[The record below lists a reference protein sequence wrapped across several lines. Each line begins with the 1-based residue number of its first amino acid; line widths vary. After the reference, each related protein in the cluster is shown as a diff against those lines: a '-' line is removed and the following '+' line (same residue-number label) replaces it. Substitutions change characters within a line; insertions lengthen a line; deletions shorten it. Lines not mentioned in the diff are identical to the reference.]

1 MNQLKKSN
9 VILWKNRDIVN
20 PQKNKNSSK
29 PKYKQEESKKI
40 ENDFIDN
47 LKKQIYFMEMELKLM
62 KEREREIAKSGGFTQ
77 LFNDDKDPS
86 IHIQQL
92 KVKYANMRKKMEDEI
107 LLLNDKKR
115 EIIGINVSLKAKLK
129 SVQDFEQEVYN
140 KLKELERE
148 KKSTLNEKNSLFFEK
163 DNEKT
168 NLEADNRLSKTNLN
182 QTLNEN
188 ETLKYNIETEDK
200 IGKMSQD
207 DFNEKIKLVEDLV
220 EIKGK
225 ELSECREQI
234 KVITEKAESVPNYKE
249 EQENNEKYRK
259 EIEELKE
266 KNLKLQTE
274 AECAEMVNNYLIKKK
289 NDVITERKK
298 YIDLNIELKH
308 EIEAKTTLNDN
319 RIQKKV
325 REANSEEIQEIKAK
339 LDETN
344 QKVNDLEEKIKKEID
359 KIHNFTKEIIKV
371 NIKLNHRKEIEE
383 NLQKKI
389 SKEKEELEENKK
401 TYEVCEEESG
411 TLKDKIGKEKTDNE
425 LLKNRN
431 KILHEEDSAITSK
444 YDFITKNYDF
454 TTNLKRI
461 SMDDLKNLAQ
471 SNTLVNATIDN
482 FVDKVGTFKNNFLN
496 NYKKLIYF
504 LFKKSND
511 ISLLYIIYYHQT
523 ISFVHYSF

>member
-1 MNQLKKSN
+1 
-9 VILWKNRDIVN
+9 
-20 PQKNKNSSK
+20 
-29 PKYKQEESKKI
+29 
-40 ENDFIDN
+40 
-47 LKKQIYFMEMELKLM
+47 MEMELKLM

-115 EIIGINVSLKAKLK
+115 EIIGINVALKAKLN
-129 SVQDFEQEVYN
+129 SVQKFEQDVYN

-148 KKSTLNEKNSLFFEK
+148 KKTILNEKNSQFFEK
-163 DNEKT
+163 DNERT
-168 NLEADNRLSKTNLN
+168 NLEADNKLSNTTLN
-182 QTLNEN
+182 QTLKEN
-188 ETLKYNIETEDK
+188 EDLKYKIETDEK
-200 IGKMSQD
+200 IGKMSQE
-207 DFNEKIKLVEDLV
+207 DFNEKVKLVEDLI

-225 ELSECREQI
+225 ELNDCRDEI
-234 KVITEKAESVPNYKE
+234 KVIIEKAESVPNYKE
-249 EQENNEKYRK
+249 EQENNEKYKK

-274 AECAEMVNNYLIKKK
+274 AESAEMVNNYLIKKK
-289 NDVITERKK
+289 NDVIAERKK

-308 EIEAKTTLNDN
+308 EIEAKTTLNNN

-325 REANSEEIQEIKAK
+325 REANSEEIQEITAK
-339 LDETN
+339 LEETK
-344 QKVNDLEEKIKKEID
+344 QKVNDLEDKIKKEIE
-359 KIHNFTKEIIKV
+359 KVHNFTKEIIKV

-383 NLQKKI
+383 NLQKNI
-389 SKEKEELEENKK
+389 AKEKEELEQNKK
-401 TYEVCEEESG
+401 TYEVCEEESD

-431 KILHEEDSAITSK
+431 KLLHEENSAITSK
-444 YDFITKNYDF
+444 FDFIKDNYDY

-461 SMDDLKNLAQ
+461 SMEDLKNLAQ

-482 FVDKVGTFKNNFLN
+482 FVDKVGTFKQNNVQ
-496 NYKKLIYF
+496 
-504 LFKKSND
+504 
-511 ISLLYIIYYHQT
+511 SLLFDDNI
-523 ISFVHYSF
+523 

>member
-1 MNQLKKSN
+1 MNQIGKTN
-9 VILWKNRDIVN
+9 VTLWKNRDS
-20 PQKNKNSSK
+20 QKRNILPSKSTNNKK
-29 PKYKQEESKKI
+29 LEESSKI

-115 EIIGINVSLKAKLK
+115 EITGLNVSLKAKLNSIQK
-129 SVQDFEQEVYN
+129 FEQEVYN

-148 KKSTLNEKNSLFFEK
+148 KKSELNAKNSAFFEK
-163 DNEKT
+163 DNERT
-168 NLEADNRLSKTNLN
+168 NLEADNRLNNSKLN
-182 QTLNEN
+182 QTLTEN
-188 ETLKYNIETEDK
+188 EDLKYNIETGEK
-200 IGKMSQD
+200 IGTMTQD
-207 DFNEKIKLVEDLV
+207 DFNDKLKLVDDLV

-225 ELSECREQI
+225 ELTECREKI
-234 KVITEKAESVPNYKE
+234 KSIIERAESVPNYKE
-249 EQENNEKYRK
+249 EQENNEKYK
-259 EIEELKE
+259 KQIEELKE
-266 KNLKLQTE
+266 NFLKLNTD
-274 AECAEMVNNYLIKKK
+274 AECAEMVNNYIIKKK
-289 NDVITERKK
+289 NDVIAERKK

-308 EIEAKTTLNDN
+308 EIEAKNTLNDN

-325 REANSEEIQEIKAK
+325 REANSEEIQEIKNK
-339 LDETN
+339 LEETN
-344 QKVNDLEEKIKKEID
+344 QKVTDLENKIAKEIE

-371 NIKLNHRKEIEE
+371 NIQLKHKKEVEKD
-383 NLQKKI
+383 LQKNI
-389 SKEKEELEENKK
+389 AKEKEELEEAKK
-401 TYEVCEEESG
+401 TYEVCEEESN

-431 KILHEEDSAITSK
+431 KLLQEENASITSK

-461 SMDDLKNLAQ
+461 SMEDLKNLAQ
-471 SNTLVNATIDN
+471 SNTLVNNTIDN
-482 FVDKVGTFKNNFLN
+482 FVDKVGTFKRNNVQ
-496 NYKKLIYF
+496 
-504 LFKKSND
+504 
-511 ISLLYIIYYHQT
+511 SLLFDDNI
-523 ISFVHYSF
+523 

>member
-1 MNQLKKSN
+1 
-9 VILWKNRDIVN
+9 
-20 PQKNKNSSK
+20 
-29 PKYKQEESKKI
+29 
-40 ENDFIDN
+40 
-47 LKKQIYFMEMELKLM
+47 MEMELKLM

-148 KKSTLNEKNSLFFEK
+148 KKSLLNEKNSLFFEK

-220 EIKGK
+220 EIQGK

-274 AECAEMVNNYLIKKK
+274 AECAEMEHNY
-289 NDVITERKK
+289 
-298 YIDLNIELKH
+298 
-308 EIEAKTTLNDN
+308 
-319 RIQKKV
+319 
-325 REANSEEIQEIKAK
+325 
-339 LDETN
+339 
-344 QKVNDLEEKIKKEID
+344 
-359 KIHNFTKEIIKV
+359 
-371 NIKLNHRKEIEE
+371 
-383 NLQKKI
+383 
-389 SKEKEELEENKK
+389 
-401 TYEVCEEESG
+401 
-411 TLKDKIGKEKTDNE
+411 
-425 LLKNRN
+425 
-431 KILHEEDSAITSK
+431 
-444 YDFITKNYDF
+444 
-454 TTNLKRI
+454 
-461 SMDDLKNLAQ
+461 
-471 SNTLVNATIDN
+471 
-482 FVDKVGTFKNNFLN
+482 
-496 NYKKLIYF
+496 
-504 LFKKSND
+504 
-511 ISLLYIIYYHQT
+511 
-523 ISFVHYSF
+523 

>member
-1 MNQLKKSN
+1 MNHLKKSN
-9 VILWKNRDIVN
+9 VTLWKNRDMVN
-20 PQKNKNSSK
+20 HPQKNKNISYK
-29 PKYKQEESKKI
+29 PKISKNSEESKKV

-47 LKKQIYFMEMELKLM
+47 LQKQIYFMEMELKLM

-115 EIIGINVSLKAKLK
+115 EIIGINVALKAKLN
-129 SVQDFEQEVYN
+129 SVQKFEQDVYN

-148 KKSTLNEKNSLFFEK
+148 KKTLLNEKNSQFFEK
-163 DNEKT
+163 DNERT
-168 NLEADNRLSKTNLN
+168 NLEADNKLSNANLN
-182 QTLNEN
+182 QTLKEN
-188 ETLKYNIETEDK
+188 EDLKYKIETDEK
-200 IGKMSQD
+200 IGKMSQE
-207 DFNEKIKLVEDLV
+207 DFNEKVKLVEDLI

-225 ELSECREQI
+225 ELNDCRDEI
-234 KVITEKAESVPNYKE
+234 KVIIEKAESVPNYKE
-249 EQENNEKYRK
+249 EQENNEKYKK

-274 AECAEMVNNYLIKKK
+274 AESAEMVNNYLIKKK
-289 NDVITERKK
+289 NDVIAERKK

-308 EIEAKTTLNDN
+308 EIEAKTTLNNN

-325 REANSEEIQEIKAK
+325 REANSEEIQEITAK
-339 LDETN
+339 LEETK
-344 QKVNDLEEKIKKEID
+344 QKVNDLEDKIKKEIE
-359 KIHNFTKEIIKV
+359 KVHNFTKEIIKV

-383 NLQKKI
+383 NLQKNI
-389 SKEKEELEENKK
+389 AKEKEELEQNKK
-401 TYEVCEEESG
+401 TYEVCEEESD

-431 KILHEEDSAITSK
+431 KLLHEENSAITSK
-444 YDFITKNYDF
+444 FDFIKDNYDY

-461 SMDDLKNLAQ
+461 SMEDLKNLAQ

-482 FVDKVGTFKNNFLN
+482 FVDKVGTFKQNNVQ
-496 NYKKLIYF
+496 
-504 LFKKSND
+504 
-511 ISLLYIIYYHQT
+511 SLLFDDNI
-523 ISFVHYSF
+523 